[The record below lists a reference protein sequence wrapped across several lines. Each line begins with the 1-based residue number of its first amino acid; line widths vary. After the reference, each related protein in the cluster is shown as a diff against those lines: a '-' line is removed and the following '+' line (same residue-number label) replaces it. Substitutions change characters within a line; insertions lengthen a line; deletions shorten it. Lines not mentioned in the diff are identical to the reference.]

1 MLRTDLNII
10 MDAAR
15 PTLGVSVAHL
25 RGKAYLDSAD
35 LVLYKA
41 DGQLVGTA
49 FSIPVYRKA
58 SLANG
63 IYQYYDEAGN
73 LLATNAE

>member
-1 MLRTDLNII
+1 MLRTDLNIVMSALKHEDWPGLI
-10 MDAAR
+10 GQKA
-15 PTLGVSVAHL
+15 
-25 RGKAYLDSAD
+25 RGKIHMDSAD

-49 FSIPVYRKA
+49 LSIPVHRKA

-63 IYQYYDEAGN
+63 KYEYYDEAGN
-73 LLATNAE
+73 VVSSN